1 LTSRAVHPIVGLA
14 RSLKAAPAL
23 LRVRPSLN
31 LFLARYLAMFP
42 VVDVDGHLFLHSH
55 LPALDSTAY
64 ARFVRLHLIDRVD
77 APSHAQV
84 AVTHLCPQR
93 CAVCYNRDRIG
104 APLNAGEIR
113 EVVEG
118 LVSRGVVWIGLT
130 GGEPLLRADLP
141 EIVALGRDRCAMKLF
156 TTGMGATPPV
166 AAELAGAGLDSVSVS
181 IDHWNES
188 VHDKGRGY
196 PGAWR
201 AAVGAIETFLG
212 TGKLHVG
219 ISAVLPRE
227 AMAGTDAIERML
239 EFAGRIGVHELWLSE
254 AKPAVA
260 SLWDP
265 ALVLTED
272 ERLAVAGF
280 QDRWNARIRREG
292 RGVTLNFLGHF
303 EGAEQFGCNAG
314 RKMVYVDPFGEVSP
328 CVFLPCS
335 FGNVRE
341 RPLEAILRD
350 LRRRFSSEDRCFV
363 NRNWPLVR
371 EASGAGLPLGP
382 EQASAMLGKVSFR
395 PLSAF
400 NQRYYGI
407 RRQV

>member
-1 LTSRAVHPIVGLA
+1 MTSRAVHPIVGLA

-31 LFLARYLAMFP
+31 LFLARYLAKFP

-118 LVSRGVVWIGLT
+118 LISRGVVWIGLT

-201 AAVGAIETFLG
+201 AAAGAIETFLG